1 MALWGSR
8 DSFSIT
14 GTASFVNALATTTA
28 TGSTVTG
35 SGTAFDTELQVG
47 DAIVTSAGVKYKV
60 TGISSNVSITIDPA
74 WTSAN
79 ASGETITG
87 QDAPK
92 FLHITNNSHGQSQ
105 RAVYGVDSTEAL
117 AETTN
122 PGWILVNEYTDMH
135 GNPRKK
141 NEVLVASS
149 SYTGDAEDT
158 VFPDTVITIGT
169 QPSNSTANADTAVTF
184 TVVATTLPVG
194 TTVNYRWQRAANAN
208 VAFSDLTNTGTYS
221 NTTTATL
228 NIANNSVATSGS
240 IYRVQLSA
248 AGVTANTVSANAIL
262 TINA

>member
-14 GTASFVNALATTTA
+14 GTVAFVNALATTTA

-35 SGTAFDTELQVG
+35 TGTAFDTELEVG
-47 DAIVTSAGVKYKV
+47 DAIVTSGGVKYKV
-60 TGISSNVSITIDPA
+60 TGITSNTSITIDPA

-79 ASGETITG
+79 ASSQTITG

-105 RAVYGVDSTEAL
+105 RAVYGVDSNEAL

-135 GNPRKK
+135 GNSRKK

-158 VFPDTVITIGT
+158 VFPDAVITIVT
-169 QPSNSTANADTAVTF
+169 QPSNSTANAATAVSF
-184 TVVATTLPVG
+184 TVVPSVLPTG
-194 TTVNYRWQRAANAN
+194 TTINYRWQRAANAN

-262 TINA
+262 TIN